1 MIISFVVEEVRE
13 RVQMNWPDAETGVNP
28 EDQDKSCTVLSNYMD
43 NGKLCLFK
51 IDIDINWDYKMLIVS
66 YHYYLIA
73 PNIDF
78 RKICNDISGTQH

>member
-51 IDIDINWDYKMLIVS
+51 IDIYINWD
-66 YHYYLIA
+66 
-73 PNIDF
+73 
-78 RKICNDISGTQH
+78 

>member
-13 RVQMNWPDAETGVNP
+13 RVQMNWPDAETGVDP

-43 NGKLCLFK
+43 NGKFCLFK
-51 IDIDINWDYKMLIVS
+51 IDIDMIIFIFS

-73 PNIDF
+73 LNIDF

>member
-1 MIISFVVEEVRE
+1 
-13 RVQMNWPDAETGVNP
+13 MNWPDAETGVNP

-51 IDIDINWDYKMLIVS
+51 IDIDINFIVS